1 MTFDLEGTIKITKD
15 AWLTAHSSV
24 SKLQGRQRKQRMMTW
39 LYIREL
45 YKRRSRD
52 AEGCTV
58 RGEMRSQCLKSSAV
72 WVGRE
77 RMRQQYN
84 KTKQSVHRS
93 CRDSLQLPF
102 LEKNTPILQ
111 QNISSIKSV
120 TGNLSQMTPQTKR
133 IKLSA
138 RGNQTER
145 ERESTMACG

>member
-1 MTFDLEGTIKITKD
+1 
-15 AWLTAHSSV
+15 
-24 SKLQGRQRKQRMMTW
+24 MMTW

-52 AEGCTV
+52 AEGWTV

-102 LEKNTPILQ
+102 LEKTPP
-111 QNISSIKSV
+111 SSSR
-120 TGNLSQMTPQTKR
+120 TLAASS
-133 IKLSA
+133 L
-138 RGNQTER
+138 
-145 ERESTMACG
+145 